1 MSQEH
6 EKKSICVLAW
16 KAFFYGGGVCWYLST
31 YKYFC
36 PAYGKM
42 YFYTYA
48 TEIDSAT
55 VAVRAEKNIIYIY
68 TYAT

>member
-1 MSQEH
+1 
-6 EKKSICVLAW
+6 
-16 KAFFYGGGVCWYLST
+16 
-31 YKYFC
+31 
-36 PAYGKM
+36 M

-55 VAVRAEKNIIYIY
+55 VAVRAEKNIIYIF

>member
-1 MSQEH
+1 
-6 EKKSICVLAW
+6 
-16 KAFFYGGGVCWYLST
+16 
-31 YKYFC
+31 
-36 PAYGKM
+36 M

-68 TYAT
+68 IHMLHKTTVADRIEESMNADGCPPQSLICRKGLA